1 MKIISF
7 HLRGKMAHFR
17 KFYSNSSALSYF
29 VPPRTTICGIV
40 AGLLGYERDMY
51 YNDFSIDSFKVAM
64 SSEKP
69 IKKTMQKMNYLMI
82 KSPNDLN
89 GSQEHHSQTP
99 MELVIPQNIRAGYID
114 YKIWMTHKNNSI
126 MDKMEEI
133 FSDKEEIYYKSAGAC
148 MALGGAFNLGW
159 IEVEG
164 ILEGKE
170 INVTSEKCIF
180 SAIPVEKVKEIKT
193 EKMLDRRYKIL
204 KEELPLEFDENR
216 CITGRG
222 LKDILVNVAG
232 NTIVA
237 EVDSF
242 VALEDEQNIIWME

>member
-40 AGLLGYERDMY
+40 AGLLGYERDTY

-64 SSEKP
+64 SCEKP

-82 KSPNDLN
+82 KSSNDLN

-99 MELVIPQNIRAGYID
+99 MELVIPQNIREGYID
-114 YKIWMTHKNNSI
+114 YKIWMTHRNNSI
-126 MDKMEEI
+126 MDKIEEI
-133 FSDKEEIYYKSAGAC
+133 FSDKEEIYYRSAGAC
-148 MALGGAFNLGW
+148 MALGSAFNLGW
-159 IEVEG
+159 IDVENV
-164 ILEGKE
+164 LEGKE
-170 INVTSEKCIF
+170 INIISEKCI
-180 SAIPVEKVKEIKT
+180 SSSIPVEKVKEIKT
-193 EKMLDRRYKIL
+193 EKMIESRYKIL

-242 VALEDEQNIIWME
+242 VALEDGQNIIWME

>member
-7 HLRGKMAHFR
+7 HLKGKMAHFR

-40 AGLLGYERDMY
+40 AGLLGYERDTY
-51 YNDFSIDSFKVAM
+51 YRDFSMDNFKVAM

-82 KSPNDLN
+82 NSPNDLN
-89 GSQEHHSQTP
+89 GSQEYHSQTP
-99 MELVIPQNIRAGYID
+99 MELIIPQNIREGHID

-126 MDKMEEI
+126 MDRMEEI
-133 FSDKEEIYYKSAGAC
+133 FLDKEKIYYKSAAAC
-148 MALGGAFNLGW
+148 MALGSAFNLGW
-159 IEVEG
+159 IEVES

-170 INVTSEKCIF
+170 INILSEKSI
-180 SAIPVEKVKEIKT
+180 SSSIPVEKVKEIKT
-193 EKMLDRRYKIL
+193 EKMTESRYKIL

-242 VALEDEQNIIWME
+242 VALEDGKNIIWME